1 MIYLEFKNKLF
12 TLGAFSLT
20 DIQIFYP
27 NFDHRR
33 LFEWQEK
40 GYIMKLR
47 NGWYCFTDIEK
58 GEHFTFFVAN
68 RIYNPSYISLE
79 SALSYHHIIP
89 EAVYSTCSVTTN
101 KTMTFDTK
109 IGEFRYNTL
118 KANLFFGYEIT
129 NFDEKPVKIAYPEK
143 ALLDFLYLRKQ
154 YNTDNEFIELRFSLE
169 NISTEKLYTFL
180 EEFKNHTLEK
190 RVKNLIKAYAN
201 V

>member
-1 MIYLEFKNKLF
+1 MIFLEFKNKLF

-27 NFDHRR
+27 DFDHRR

-47 NGWYCFTDIEK
+47 NGWYCFTDIQK
-58 GEHFTFFVAN
+58 GEQFTYFVAN
-68 RIYNPSYISLE
+68 RIYSPSYISLE

-101 KTMTFDTK
+101 KTMIFDTK

-143 ALLDFLYLRKQ
+143 AFLDFLYLRKQ
-154 YNTDNEFIELRFSLE
+154 YDTDNEFIELRFSLE
-169 NISTEKLYTFL
+169 NISTEKLYAFL